1 MRLMEINLRRLG
13 IVLVL
18 ANVGLFL
25 TPHNLIP
32 QGEAKGQEIKGQV
45 VLSKLFPP
53 NYPPL
58 ARQARIFGDVH
69 LKVSIHSDG
78 SINSV
83 TVIDGPP
90 MLRQAAL
97 DSARQSHFDCEHCE
111 GSGPV
116 ERTFTYSF
124 QIPEQKPVDSSCC
137 LEERVPPDK
146 PPSAPVSQSDELI
159 TITAP
164 AMCECSDEYLGT
176 LMDRRMRLIAGND
189 ALDCGRV
196 KLNGDPKASLRCARQ
211 AISKNRAFFVRLDSA
226 GIDSSL
232 SDGFAGDGSGNV
244 YSVAFDSLG
253 WGPSPGIEILDNR
266 HDAVEICPKP
276 VRIRKEMSSKGV
288 VMRYRCTP
296 GEVTVPDW

>member
-1 MRLMEINLRRLG
+1 MRLMEINFRRLG

-18 ANVGLFL
+18 ANIAGLFL
-25 TPHNLIP
+25 APRNLIA
-32 QGEAKGQEIKGQV
+32 QGEAKSQETERQV
-45 VLSKLFPP
+45 VLSKLFLP

-78 SINSV
+78 SIDSV

-111 GSGPV
+111 GAGLV

-124 QIPEQKPVDSSCC
+124 QIPGQKPVDSSCC
-137 LEERVPPDK
+137 LEEQVPSDK
-146 PPSAPVSQSDELI
+146 RPTTPVSQSDDLI
-159 TITAP
+159 TITTP
-164 AMCECSDEYLGT
+164 AMCECSGEYLGT

-211 AISKNRAFFVRLDSA
+211 AISKKRAFFVRLDSA
-226 GIDSSL
+226 GMDSSL

-244 YSVAFDSLG
+244 YRVAFDSLG
-253 WGPSPGIEILDNR
+253 WGPSRGSEILDNS
-266 HDAVEICPKP
+266 HDAVETCPKP

-288 VMRYRCTP
+288 FMGYRCAP
-296 GEVTVPDW
+296 LEK

>member
-1 MRLMEINLRRLG
+1 MEINFRRRG

-18 ANVGLFL
+18 ANIVGLFL
-25 TPHNLIP
+25 VPRNLIA
-32 QGEAKGQEIKGQV
+32 QGEAKRQETKGQV

-58 ARQARIFGDVH
+58 ARQFLIIGDVH

-83 TVIDGPP
+83 TLIDGPP
-90 MLRQAAL
+90 TLRQAAL
-97 DSARQSHFDCEHCE
+97 DSARQSHFDCEHCD
-111 GSGPV
+111 GSGLV

-124 QIPEQKPVDSSCC
+124 QIPGQKPADSSCC
-137 LEERVPPDK
+137 LEEQVPPDK
-146 PPSAPVSQSDELI
+146 PPTTTVSQSDEIL
-159 TITAP
+159 TITTP

-176 LMDRRMRLIAGND
+176 LMDRRMRRIAGND

-211 AISKNRAFFVRLDSA
+211 AISRKRAFFVRLDGA
-226 GIDSSL
+226 GMDSFL

-253 WGPSPGIEILDNR
+253 WGPSPGIEILDNS

-288 VMRYRCTP
+288 FMGYRCTP
-296 GEVTVPDW
+296 WR